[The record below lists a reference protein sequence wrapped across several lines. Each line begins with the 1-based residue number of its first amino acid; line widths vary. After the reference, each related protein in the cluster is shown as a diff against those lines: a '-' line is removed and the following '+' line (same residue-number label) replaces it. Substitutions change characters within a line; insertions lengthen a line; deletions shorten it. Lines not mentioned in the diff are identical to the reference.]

1 MQPSPGR
8 GLRHASVQ
16 LSSLRHELH
25 ALHRLLL
32 FACLLFAL
40 QSACAEVAVPA
51 LQARVTDLTGTLTA
65 EQTAA
70 LEQQLAQFEA
80 REGSQIAVLMVP
92 TTQPEAIEQYGIR
105 VVEQWQLGRKGVD
118 DGVLLLIAKE
128 DRALRIE
135 VGYGLEGALPD
146 AVAKRIIA
154 ETIVPRFQAGDF
166 HGGVVAGVLQIQSV
180 IEGEP
185 LPPPAA
191 PGPAPAG
198 RGLQDVLAMALVA
211 TVVVGGLLRAV
222 FGRLIGAT
230 LVGGLIG
237 LLIWLMLASL
247 LGAAVTG
254 LLAFLFTLFGGG
266 GFGGRGGYYTGG
278 RGGFGGGGFG
288 GGFGGGGG
296 SFGGGGASG
305 RW

>member
-1 MQPSPGR
+1 VRLSALPR
-8 GLRHASVQ
+8 DLRT
-16 LSSLRHELH
+16 
-25 ALHRLLL
+25 LHRLLL
-32 FACLLFAL
+32 LACLLFA
-40 QSACAEVAVPA
+40 QQGAYAEVEVPT

-65 EQTAA
+65 AQTAA

-105 VVEQWQLGRKGVD
+105 VVEQWRLGRKGVD

-166 HGGVVAGVLQIQSV
+166 HGGVLAGVLQIQRV

-191 PGPAPAG
+191 GRPAPEG
-198 RGLQDVLAMALVA
+198 RDLQDVLAMAMVA

-237 LLIWLMLASL
+237 LLIWLMIASL
-247 LGAAVTG
+247 LGAAVIG

-266 GFGGRGGYYTGG
+266 GFGGRGGYYTRGRGG
-278 RGGFGGGGFG
+278 AGGAGGFGGGGFG

-296 SFGGGGASG
+296 GFGGGGASG